1 MTIVACALEECEK
14 PAKTRNLCQPHYM
27 SNYAAQPGAGDV
39 DPAKACKKCQEI
51 KPIEEFTLLLKD
63 GLRRDIRCKDCVRA
77 VQRANPKKADR
88 NRDWERKQ
96 WADQES
102 AFAVARRPYLRG
114 IRHQR
119 RARLRGNSAERF
131 KHADVFARDGYICQL
146 CGGKI
151 DQALEYPHP
160 ESRSIDHILPIAR
173 GGGHT
178 FANVQAAHLRCNR
191 AKGART
197 A

>member
-1 MTIVACALEECEK
+1 MTIVACAAADCER

-27 SNYAAQPGAGDV
+27 ADYAKEPGAGDL
-39 DPAKACKKCQEI
+39 DRAKACKKCQEL
-51 KPIEEFTLLLKD
+51 KPIEEFTLLSKA

-77 VQRANPKKADR
+77 AQRANPNKAAR

-96 WADQES
+96 WSDPDS
-102 AFAVARRPYLRG
+102 AFASARRPYLRG

-119 RARLRGNSAERF
+119 RARLRGSDAEQF
-131 KHADVFARDGYICQL
+131 KHSDVFERDEYVCQL
-146 CGGKI
+146 CGIGI
-151 DQALEYPHP
+151 DKSLEYPHP
-160 ESRSIDHILPIAR
+160 ESRSIDHIVPIAR

-178 FANVQAAHLRCNR
+178 LANVQAAHLRCNR